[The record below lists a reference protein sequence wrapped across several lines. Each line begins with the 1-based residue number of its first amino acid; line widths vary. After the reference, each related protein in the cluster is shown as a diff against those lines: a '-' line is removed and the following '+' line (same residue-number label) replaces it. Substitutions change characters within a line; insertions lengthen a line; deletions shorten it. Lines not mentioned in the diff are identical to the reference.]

1 MVRLYFFL
9 NKLVKIKYIVKQ
21 PIESFQE
28 NSKVNAQQI
37 TYIIPLKTKNT
48 IPTPMMN
55 KAIKAVRVVSPVIL
69 NGNVIFYPL

>member
-1 MVRLYFFL
+1 
-9 NKLVKIKYIVKQ
+9 VKQ

-37 TYIIPLKTKNT
+37 TYIKPLKTKNT
-48 IPTPMMN
+48 IPTPMMS